1 MYEDSMPRFGFMK
14 RRSLIVG
21 LIGAAVAPTVEAA
34 SQPANFPGNGRVTL
48 VVPFAPGGTT
58 DIVARLVAQGLS
70 ARWNTAVIVENR
82 TGAGGNIGAA
92 HIARSRPDGYNLLV
106 GATFLAN
113 APALTRQLPYDI
125 ATDFSPVTMIATSP
139 LVLMVSTRSGIASI
153 PELIARLKAKP
164 SNVNY
169 GSSGVS
175 TSINLST
182 LMFLNRVGGE
192 ATHIV
197 YRGSGPA
204 LTALAT
210 GELDMLFDN
219 YATGMPF
226 IASGQVKGLAL
237 TGLDRA
243 TLPTD
248 LPTLSE
254 AALPNFESLTW
265 IGLLAPGRTPVE
277 IVSWINAEVAAV
289 LNEADTRRK
298 LLELAFS
305 VRTSSPEEMGIFM
318 QGELAKT
325 RALVRTNNIEPE

>member
-1 MYEDSMPRFGFMK
+1 MHEDSMPRFGFMK

-70 ARWNTAVIVENR
+70 ARWNTAVIVDNR

-243 TLPTD
+243 NLPTD

-325 RALVRTNNIEPE
+325 RALVRANNIEPE